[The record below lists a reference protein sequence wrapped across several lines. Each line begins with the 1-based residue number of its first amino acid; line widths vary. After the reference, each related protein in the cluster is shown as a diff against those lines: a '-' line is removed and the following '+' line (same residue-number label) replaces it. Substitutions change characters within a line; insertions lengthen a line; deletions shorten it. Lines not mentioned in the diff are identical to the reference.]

1 MISQSVAVMTQT
13 WDALLTRQSIGVVV
27 VRYIKFKMMDTRAD
41 QREME

>member
-27 VRYIKFKMMDTRAD
+27 VRYIKLRIMDSKAA
-41 QREME
+41 QRETE